1 MNEHDR
7 IAPILLNSRHAD
19 RTMPITVCSG
29 VSSLLEVSPVNPHS
43 DQPRFAVLIDAD
55 NAQASSIV
63 TLLGEI
69 AKYGVASIKR
79 AYGDWTTSRLNSWK
93 GMLNEH
99 AIQPVQQ
106 FGYTSGKNST
116 DAALIIDAMDL
127 LYAGRLQGF
136 CLVSSDSDF
145 TRLATRL
152 RESGMMVIG
161 FGEKKTPRAFV
172 GACDKFVYTEILV
185 AADESPEAAAIA
197 PVTRKSGKELRSDV
211 ALGKLLRAAVMSSA
225 DEDGWCYLGRIGS
238 YIANQAPD
246 FDPRNY
252 GYSKLS
258 QLLTATEAFETQSR
272 TTKSGQAQKYLRPI
286 TTKKPVKPRKPEGRA
301 DEDS

>member
-1 MNEHDR
+1 M
-7 IAPILLNSRHAD
+7 A
-19 RTMPITVCSG
+19 
-29 VSSLLEVSPVNPHS
+29 PHS

-55 NAQASSIV
+55 NAQASAIV

-69 AKYGVASIKR
+69 AKYGIASIKR

-93 GMLNEH
+93 NMLNEH

-127 LYAGRLQGF
+127 LYAGRLNGF

-152 RESGMMVIG
+152 RESGMTVMG

-172 GACDKFVYTEILV
+172 GACDKFVYTEIL
-185 AADESPEAAAIA
+185 ATQDDSAETTSA
-197 PVTRKSGKELRSDV
+197 PSVSRKSGKDLRSDST
-211 ALGKLLRAAVMSSA
+211 LGKLLRAAVMSSA
-225 DEDGWCYLGRIGS
+225 DEDGWCYVGRIGS

-258 QLLTATEAFETQSR
+258 QLLAATEVFETQSR
-272 TTKSGQAQKYLRPI
+272 ATKSGQAQKYLRPI
-286 TTKKPVKPRKPEGRA
+286 QPKKPVQPKGRA
-301 DEDS
+301 DEACCHASGPPDLWSAPA

>member
-1 MNEHDR
+1 
-7 IAPILLNSRHAD
+7 
-19 RTMPITVCSG
+19 MPG
-29 VSSLLEVSPVNPHS
+29 VSHCLFLTSLAEVFPVTPHS
-43 DQPRFAVLIDAD
+43 EQPRFAVLIDAD
-55 NAQASSIV
+55 NAQASAIV

-69 AKYGVASIKR
+69 AKYGIASIKR

-93 GMLNEH
+93 NMLNEH

-127 LYAGRLQGF
+127 LYAGRLNGF

-152 RESGMMVIG
+152 RESGMTVMG

-185 AADESPEAAAIA
+185 TADDSTETTSA
-197 PVTRKSGKELRSDV
+197 PTVSRKSGKELRSDST
-211 ALGKLLRAAVMSSA
+211 LGKLLRAAVMSSA
-225 DEDGWCYLGRIGS
+225 DEDGWCYVGRIGS

-258 QLLTATEAFETQSR
+258 QLLAATEVFETQSR
-272 TTKSGQAQKYLRPI
+272 ATKSGQAQKYLRPI
-286 TTKKPVKPRKPEGRA
+286 QSKKVVKPKGRA
-301 DEDS
+301 DEA

>member
-1 MNEHDR
+1 M
-7 IAPILLNSRHAD
+7 SQ
-19 RTMPITVCSG
+19 
-29 VSSLLEVSPVNPHS
+29 HS
-43 DQPRFAVLIDAD
+43 EQPRFAVLIDAD
-55 NAQASSIV
+55 NAQASAIV

-69 AKYGVASIKR
+69 AKYGVASVKR

-93 GMLNEH
+93 TVLNEN

-152 RESGMMVIG
+152 RESGMTVMG

-185 AADESPEAAAIA
+185 ASDDTTEQAASAT
-197 PVTRKSGKELRSDV
+197 VTRKSGKELRSDSN
-211 ALGKLLRAAVMSSA
+211 LGKLLRAAVNSSA
-225 DEDGWCYLGRIGS
+225 DEDGWCYIGRIGS
-238 YIANQAPD
+238 YIANKAPD

-258 QLLTATEAFETQSR
+258 QLLAATEVFETQSR
-272 TTKSGQAQKYLRPI
+272 ATKSGQAQKYLRPI
-286 TTKKPVKPRKPEGRA
+286 QPKKPARA
-301 DEDS
+301 KGDPNGE

>member
-1 MNEHDR
+1 M
-7 IAPILLNSRHAD
+7 S
-19 RTMPITVCSG
+19 
-29 VSSLLEVSPVNPHS
+29 PHS
-43 DQPRFAVLIDAD
+43 EQPRFAVLIDAD
-55 NAQASSIV
+55 NAQASAIV

-69 AKYGVASIKR
+69 AKYGIASIKR

-93 GMLNEH
+93 NMLNEH

-127 LYAGRLQGF
+127 LYAGRLNGF

-152 RESGMMVIG
+152 RESGMTVMG

-185 AADESPEAAAIA
+185 TSDDSTEAASA
-197 PVTRKSGKELRSDV
+197 PTVSRKSGKELRSDST
-211 ALGKLLRAAVMSSA
+211 LGKLLRAAVMSSA
-225 DEDGWCYLGRIGS
+225 DEDGWCYVGRIGS

-258 QLLTATEAFETQSR
+258 QLLAATEVFETQSR
-272 TTKSGQAQKYLRPI
+272 ATKSGQAQKYLRPI
-286 TTKKPVKPRKPEGRA
+286 QSKKVAKPKSRV
-301 DEDS
+301 DEA

>member
-1 MNEHDR
+1 
-7 IAPILLNSRHAD
+7 
-19 RTMPITVCSG
+19 
-29 VSSLLEVSPVNPHS
+29 VNPHT

-69 AKYGVASIKR
+69 AKYGVASVKR

-93 GMLNEH
+93 GMLNEN

-116 DAALIIDAMDL
+116 DAAMIIDAMDL

-152 RESGMMVIG
+152 RESGMTVMG

-172 GACDKFVYTEILV
+172 GACDKFVYTEIL
-185 AADESPEAAAIA
+185 ATADDPTETTSTAS
-197 PVTRKSGKELRSDV
+197 VSRKSGKELRTDST
-211 ALGKLLRAAVMSSA
+211 LGKLLRAAVLSSA
-225 DEDGWCYLGRIGS
+225 DEDGWCYVGRIGS

-258 QLLTATEAFETQSR
+258 QLLAATEVFETQSR
-272 TTKSGQAQKYLRPI
+272 ATKSGQAQKYMRPI
-286 TTKKPVKPRKPEGRA
+286 QSKQAAKPR
-301 DEDS
+301 S